1 MADMKAQK
9 EAEAY
14 VRKKLFEKEGMAF
27 SEQKVA
33 LSRTNNEGEFK
44 FDAVDAKKEIAINI
58 STSSL
63 FTVTG
68 KEGSAKVHKIRS
80 DMFFLFLAKV
90 KERRVVFTE
99 KNMYDY
105 FAKQKKAGRVPTK
118 IKLQYMEL
126 PPMLRQKVED
136 DRAKAVAEVKP

>member
-14 VRKKLFEKEGMAF
+14 VRKKLFEKEGKAF

-58 STSSL
+58 STSAHPTAS
-63 FTVTG
+63 G
-68 KEGSAKVHKIRS
+68 KSGAGKVHKIRS
-80 DMFFLFLAKV
+80 DMLFLFLAKV

-99 KNMYDY
+99 KDMYLY
-105 FAKQKKAGRVPTK
+105 FTRQKKAGRVPTK

-136 DRAKAVAEVKP
+136 DRDKAVAESQP

>member
-1 MADMKAQK
+1 MAEMKAQK

-68 KEGSAKVHKIRS
+68 KEGSGKVHKIRS
-80 DMFFLFLAKV
+80 DMFFLLLAKV

-126 PPMLRQKVED
+126 PPMLRKKVED